1 MKPAEHIAAFKEKL
15 LAWYADNKRDLPF
28 RGEKDPYRIWVSE
41 VLLQQTQMDRGVE
54 YYQRFIKRFPTIR
67 ALAKASW
74 EDFLPYF
81 RGLGFYNRGR
91 NMLRAAR
98 FVMDAYG
105 GVFPDDYEKL
115 IQIPGVGPYTANAI
129 RSFAYGRPVLT
140 QDTNVVRILRRVFPG
155 PGTADLT
162 DVTKIIEQSLSAEES
177 PDLNQAMMDLGSA
190 VCLAHAPRCVTCP
203 LYSLCSYGRVATVN
217 RRRSTAEAPKRSVP
231 RRDDYI
237 SKHPIALIH
246 YRGQLLLPHGKLP
259 SGPLPKGD
267 ERAFLKALAQKQLNL
282 EISVRPPFL
291 TWVVDGVRY
300 SAHRCQI
307 LAGAPG
313 ADCPTI
319 SPTLAA
325 GPEAIRVL
333 L

>member
-1 MKPAEHIAAFKEKL
+1 MAIMKPAQHIVAFKKKL
-15 LAWYADNKRDLPF
+15 LAWYADHKRDLPF

-41 VLLQQTQMDRGVE
+41 VLLQQTQMSRGVE
-54 YYQRFIKRFPTIR
+54 YYQRFVERFPTV
-67 ALAKASW
+67 ASLAEATW
-74 EDFLPYF
+74 EEFLPYF

-98 FVMDAYG
+98 FVMEAYG

-115 IQIPGVGPYTANAI
+115 IAIPGVGPYTANAI

-140 QDTNVVRILRRVFPG
+140 QDTNVVRILSRVFSG
-155 PGTADLT
+155 PSAADLT
-162 DVTKIIEQSLSAEES
+162 DVTKRIEQSLSAEES
-177 PDLNQAMMDLGSA
+177 ADLNQAMMDLGSA
-190 VCLAHAPRCVTCP
+190 LCLAKAPKCQQCP
-203 LYSLCSYGRVATVN
+203 LRGTCSYGQVVLSGNAPVEP
-217 RRRSTAEAPKRSVP
+217 STPKRDAYV
-231 RRDDYI
+231 

-246 YRGQLLLPHGKLP
+246 QGGNVLLPHGKLL

-267 ERAFLKALAQKQLNL
+267 ERRFLKQLAQQQLHI

-307 LAGAPG
+307 LTGAID
-313 ADCPTI
+313 AHWATI
-319 SPTLAA
+319 SSSLVVDPQTISA
-325 GPEAIRVL
+325 L